1 MSYISMLS
9 NTVATSHI
17 WLLSYWNM
25 ASAAE
30 EMNFLSL
37 NEF

>member
-9 NTVATSHI
+9 NMVAISHI

-25 ASAAE
+25 ASEAE
-30 EMNFLSL
+30 EMNF
-37 NEF
+37 FQV